1 MGWQLKG
8 TQFAD
13 VDTPPN
19 NELFDK
25 VAAAARAAKSP
36 LLQRRLDL
44 KEQASAKNTP
54 AAPQVHFNFPA
65 ELANLL
71 RPAAAPAPAAPD
83 AFMPPLKTA
92 NMLIPHPRIPG
103 PDLSIENFCTLYD
116 LDSDICDRF
125 KEHKFKRSNAFK
137 FVEVDELKEMG
148 FMRGEIAELKVA
160 VGVWS
165 QLPGEQ

>member
-1 MGWQLKG
+1 LDGQLKG

-13 VDTPPN
+13 LDTPPN

-25 VAAAARAAKSP
+25 AAAAARAAKSP
-36 LLQRRLDL
+36 LLQHHLEL
-44 KEQASAKNTP
+44 KEQAVAKNIP